1 MPQTSIVEI
10 TAFYLIY
17 EIQEDVL
24 RVNKS
29 EIIGKNSFNG
39 DYFEIETKYYWNKD
53 EETLFWVFLQI

>member
-17 EIQEDVL
+17 ETEEHVL

-29 EIIGKNSFNG
+29 EITGENSFNG
-39 DYFEIETKYYWNKD
+39 DHFEIETKYY
-53 EETLFWVFLQI
+53 